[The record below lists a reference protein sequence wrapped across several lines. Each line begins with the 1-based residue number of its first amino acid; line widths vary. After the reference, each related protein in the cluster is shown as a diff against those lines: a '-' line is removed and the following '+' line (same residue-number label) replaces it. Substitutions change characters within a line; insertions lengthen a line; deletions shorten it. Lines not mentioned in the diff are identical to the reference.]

1 MFYKIKIQ
9 LIMLHSKMLSLFPD
23 QCLQTIAAKE
33 QTKYYYIKMCSYM
46 NSNSIIKLKNK
57 IDLFL
62 KSVIK

>member
-1 MFYKIKIQ
+1 
-9 LIMLHSKMLSLFPD
+9 MLSLFPD